1 MVNAAMRW
9 VLTRTKDE
17 GGALA
22 QRLGCTLEPCV
33 ERIELAWPEWPSWP
47 LASLVFIT
55 SKTAA
60 ERLAREWEKRPV
72 GTTVAAVAPS
82 TNAVLVSHGIRAVV
96 TAEGGSVALAQAVKA
111 AGVKPVSILYP
122 TSDAGERQPEQAT
135 AIALLQQLAPV
146 HRRLIYSV
154 RAPEGLDQR
163 LAALGPSGFIFY
175 SPSAV
180 EHVAEASVVPLA
192 TLCIGASTLRA
203 ADAQQ
208 GWPTGREV
216 REEELPS
223 LIKRPS

>member
-1 MVNAAMRW
+1 M
-9 VLTRTKDE
+9 
-17 GGALA
+17 
-22 QRLGCTLEPCV
+22 
-33 ERIELAWPEWPSWP
+33 
-47 LASLVFIT
+47 
-55 SKTAA
+55 
-60 ERLAREWEKRPV
+60 
-72 GTTVAAVAPS
+72 GTTVAAGAPS

-96 TAEGGSVALAQAVKA
+96 TAEGGSVALAQAVAA
-111 AGVKPVSILYP
+111 AGLKPVSILYP

-135 AIALLQQLAPV
+135 AIALLEQLAPV
-146 HRRLIYSV
+146 HRRLVYSV

-175 SPSAV
+175 HSPSAV
-180 EHVAEASVVPLA
+180 EHVAEARVIPLA